1 MASWRGIQVA
11 VKTLGEGVL
20 TDEDKVWVGLVLF
33 LTFLVYFF
41 LVTICVRFNFLINF
55 LVSFLSL
62 WEFQSLLVFQEGIQR

>member
-62 WEFQSLLVFQEGIQR
+62 WEFQSLFVFQEGIQR